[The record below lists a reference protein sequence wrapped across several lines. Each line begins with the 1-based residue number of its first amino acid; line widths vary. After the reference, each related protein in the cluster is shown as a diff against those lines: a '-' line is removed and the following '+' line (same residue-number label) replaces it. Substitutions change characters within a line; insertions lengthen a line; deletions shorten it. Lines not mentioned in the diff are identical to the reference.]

1 MWWIALAV
9 VLVGLVL
16 LVTSVFVVAGRVRPL
31 RRAMRR
37 LRIRIEQA
45 ERLQRRGLA
54 LRSSAET
61 LQAKVAEASA
71 RAEQLRS

>member
-9 VLVGLVL
+9 VLVALVL
-16 LVTSVFVVAGRVRPL
+16 LVTSVYVTAGRVRPL
-31 RRAMRR
+31 RRAMRK
-37 LRIRIEQA
+37 LRIRVDQA

-54 LRSSAET
+54 LQSSAEA
-61 LQAKVAEASA
+61 LQAKVAEAAA

>member
-9 VLVGLVL
+9 VLVTLVL
-16 LVTSVFVVAGRVRPL
+16 LVTSVYVTAGRIRPL
-31 RRAMRR
+31 RRAMRK
-37 LRIRIEQA
+37 LRIRVDQA

-54 LRSSAET
+54 LQSSAEA
-61 LQAKVAEASA
+61 LQVKVAEAAA

>member
-9 VLVGLVL
+9 VLVALVL
-16 LVTSVFVVAGRVRPL
+16 LVTSVYVTAGRIRPL
-31 RRAMRR
+31 RRAMRK
-37 LRIRIEQA
+37 LRIRVDQA

-54 LRSSAET
+54 LQSSAEA
-61 LQAKVAEASA
+61 LQVKVAEAAA